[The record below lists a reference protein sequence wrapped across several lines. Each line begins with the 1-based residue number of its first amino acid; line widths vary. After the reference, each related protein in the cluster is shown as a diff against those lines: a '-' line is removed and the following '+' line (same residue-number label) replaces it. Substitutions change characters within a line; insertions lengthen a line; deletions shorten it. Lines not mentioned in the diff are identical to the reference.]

1 MERIL
6 KEIERI
12 KNDTDS
18 DLDRKCIGLYNTTVV
33 FMDTGKEYNLSEDYF
48 QKKQSL
54 FDPCF
59 GGCYITPGEVST
71 LRQLHI
77 QALKCE
83 AKARLVRD
91 YYEYRYDRIGIPSDK
106 EEDYKTFVPALLIR

>member
-18 DLDRKCIGLYNTTVV
+18 DLDRKCIGLYSTTVV
-33 FMDTGKEYNLSEDYF
+33 FMDTGKQYNISEDYF
-48 QKKQSL
+48 PKKQSL
-54 FDPCF
+54 FDPCV
-59 GGCYITPGEVST
+59 GGCYIIPGELTT
-71 LRQLHI
+71 LREIHI

-83 AKARLVRD
+83 AKSRLVRD
-91 YYEYRYDRIGIPSDK
+91 YYEYRYDRIGIPLDK
-106 EEDYKTFVPALLIR
+106 QDYYKMFVPTLK